1 MEKKI
6 MALIKTMNKIIGK
19 KVANWLETINDKALR
34 ELITENIVITGGCFP
49 SMIQNETPK
58 DFDCYFKTKDATKR
72 VAEYYVNQ
80 WNDAHKDKRN
90 KQGKACQVFVLD
102 GAEPSE
108 ELLEY
113 YHISAI
119 NQAKSRMIANTP
131 PERLKI
137 IFPSDGVVGD
147 PQEVRANEELGDALS
162 NITEIDETKADE
174 IIEREKRKYFPVFL
188 STNAI
193 TLSNGIQIVVRF
205 YGEPDK
211 IHETYD
217 FQHTK
222 AYWTNETG
230 TVIPNE
236 VYDAVINKTLIY
248 TGSKYPVCSIFRMRK
263 FIERGWKI
271 NAGQMLKICM
281 QVSELDLMDIDTLED
296 QLVGVD
302 SLYFMELIE
311 QFRRM
316 KEKNVDFD
324 LTPQYII
331 SVIDK
336 IF

>member
-1 MEKKI
+1 
-6 MALIKTMNKIIGK
+6 MALIKTMNKIIGRK
-19 KVANWLETINDKALR
+19 LNEWLASITDTRLR
-34 ELITENIVITGGCFP
+34 DIIRENIVITGGCFP

-58 DFDCYFKTKDATKR
+58 DFDCYFKTKEATKK
-72 VAEYYVNQ
+72 VADYYIKA
-80 WNDAHKDKRN
+80 WNDAHKDKKN
-90 KQGKACQVFVLD
+90 KLGRVCEVFVLD
-102 GAEPSE
+102 GAEPSK
-108 ELLEY
+108 ELLDY
-113 YHISAI
+113 YQISKI
-119 NQAKSRMIANTP
+119 DQSKSRMIANTP
-131 PERLKI
+131 PDRIKI

-147 PQEVRANEELGDALS
+147 PKEVRAGEELGDVFS

-174 IIEREKRKYFPVFL
+174 IIEHEKQKYFPVFL

-217 FQHTK
+217 FAHTK
-222 AYWTNETG
+222 AYWTSATG

-236 VYDAVINKTLIY
+236 VYDAVVNKTLIY

-271 NAGQMLKICM
+271 NAGQMLKACM
-281 QVSELDLMDIDTLED
+281 QVSALDLMDIDTLED

-302 SLYFMELIE
+302 SLYFMNLIE
-311 QFRRM
+311 QFRCM
-316 KEKNVDFD
+316 KEKNADWD

>member
-1 MEKKI
+1 
-6 MALIKTMNKIIGK
+6 MALIKTMNKIIGRK
-19 KVANWLETINDKALR
+19 LNEWLESIADTRLR
-34 ELITENIVITGGCFP
+34 NIIRENIVITGGCFP

-58 DFDCYFKTKDATKR
+58 DFDCYFKTKEAIKK

-80 WNDAHKDKRN
+80 WNDAHKDK
-90 KQGKACQVFVLD
+90 KKVFVLD
-102 GAEPSE
+102 GANPSK

-113 YHISAI
+113 YNISALD
-119 NQAKSRMIANTP
+119 QSKSRMIANTP
-131 PERLKI
+131 PDRIKI
-137 IFPSDGVVGD
+137 IFPSDGVVGN
-147 PQEVRANEELGDALS
+147 PQEVRAGEELGDVFS
-162 NITEIDETKADE
+162 NIAEIDETKADE
-174 IIEREKRKYFPVFL
+174 IIEQEKKKYFPVFL

-222 AYWTNETG
+222 AYWTGATG
-230 TVIPNE
+230 TVIPND
-236 VYDAVINKTLIY
+236 VYDAVVNKTLIY

-271 NAGQMLKICM
+271 NAGQMLKMCM
-281 QVSELDLMDIDTLED
+281 QISELDLQNIDVLED

-302 SLYFMELIE
+302 SLYFMNLIE

-316 KEKNVDFD
+316 KEKNADWD

>member
-1 MEKKI
+1 
-6 MALIKTMNKIIGK
+6 MALIKTMNKIIGRK
-19 KVANWLETINDKALR
+19 LNEWLESVTDKGLR
-34 ELITENIVITGGCFP
+34 NVIRENIVITGGCFP

-58 DFDCYFKTKDATKR
+58 DYDCYFKTKEATKK
-72 VAEYYVNQ
+72 VAEYYVEA
-80 WNDAHKDKRN
+80 WNESHKDK
-90 KQGKACQVFVLD
+90 KKVFVLD
-102 GAEPSE
+102 GAEPSK

-113 YHISAI
+113 YHIDAI
-119 NQAKSRMIANTP
+119 NQAKSRMIANTK
-131 PERLKI
+131 PERLKV

-147 PQEVRANEELGDALS
+147 PQEVRADEELGDVLN
-162 NITEIDETKADE
+162 NIAEIDETKADE
-174 IIEREKRKYFPVFL
+174 IIEQEKRKYFPVFL

-193 TLSNGIQIVVRF
+193 TLSDGIQIVVRF

-222 AYWTNETG
+222 AYWTSNTG
-230 TVIPNE
+230 TIIPNE

-281 QVSELDLMDIDTLED
+281 QVSELDLTNIDTLED

-302 SLYFMELIE
+302 SLYFMNLIE

-316 KEKNVDFD
+316 KEKIADWD

>member
-1 MEKKI
+1 
-6 MALIKTMNKIIGK
+6 MALIKTMNKIIGRK
-19 KVANWLETINDKALR
+19 LNEWLESVTDKALCD
-34 ELITENIVITGGCFP
+34 IIKENIVITGGCFP
-49 SMIQNETPK
+49 SMIQNEAPK
-58 DFDCYFKTKDATKR
+58 DFDCYFKTKEATKK
-72 VAEYYVNQ
+72 VAEYYVKQ
-80 WNDAHKDKRN
+80 WNESHKDKRN
-90 KQGKACQVFVLD
+90 KLGKACQVFVLD
-102 GAEPSE
+102 GAEPSK

-113 YHISAI
+113 YQISAI
-119 NQAKSRMIANTP
+119 DQSKSRMIANTP

-147 PQEVRANEELGDALS
+147 PQEVRANEELGDVLN
-162 NITEIDETKADE
+162 NIAEIDETKADE
-174 IIEREKRKYFPVFL
+174 IIEQEKRKYFPVFL

-217 FQHTK
+217 FAHTK
-222 AYWTNETG
+222 AYWTSDTG
-230 TVIPNE
+230 TIIPNE

-281 QVSELDLMDIDTLED
+281 QVSDLDLTDIDTLED

-302 SLYFMELIE
+302 SLYFMNLIE

-316 KEKNVDFD
+316 KEKNADWD

>member
-1 MEKKI
+1 
-6 MALIKTMNKIIGK
+6 MALIKTMNKIIGRK
-19 KVANWLETINDKALR
+19 LNEWLESISDKVLR
-34 ELITENIVITGGCFP
+34 DIIRENIVITGGCFP

-58 DFDCYFKTKDATKR
+58 DYDCYFKTKEATKK
-72 VAEYYVNQ
+72 VAEYYVKQ
-80 WNDAHKDKRN
+80 WNEAHKDSK
-90 KQGKACQVFVLD
+90 KVFVLD
-102 GAEPSE
+102 GAEPSS
-108 ELLEY
+108 ELLDY
-113 YHISAI
+113 YKITNIAQS
-119 NQAKSRMIANTP
+119 NSRMLANTP
-131 PERLKI
+131 LDRIKV

-147 PQEVRANEELGDALS
+147 PQTVRADEELGDVLS
-162 NITEIDETKADE
+162 NITEIDESKADE
-174 IIEREKRKYFPVFL
+174 IIEQEKKKYFPVFL

-193 TLSNGIQIVVRF
+193 TLSSGIQIVVRF

-222 AYWTNETG
+222 AYWTSATG
-230 TVIPNE
+230 TIIPNE

-271 NAGQMLKICM
+271 NAGQMLKMCM
-281 QVSELDLMDIDTLED
+281 QVSALDLMDIDTLED

-302 SLYFMELIE
+302 SLYFMSLIE

-316 KEKNVDFD
+316 KEKNADWD

>member
-1 MEKKI
+1 
-6 MALIKTMNKIIGK
+6 MALVKTMNKIIGK
-19 KVANWLETINDKALR
+19 KIADWLGTITDK
-34 ELITENIVITGGCFP
+34 ELCKLIKENIVITGGCFP
-49 SMIQNETPK
+49 SMIQNESPK
-58 DFDCYFKTKDATKR
+58 DFDCYFKTKETTKK
-72 VAEYYVNQ
+72 VAEYYVSQ
-80 WNDAHKDKRN
+80 WNEANKDK
-90 KQGKACQVFVLD
+90 KKVFVLD
-102 GAEPSE
+102 GAEPSK

-113 YHISAI
+113 YHISALSES
-119 NQAKSRMIANTP
+119 KSRMIANTP
-131 PERLKI
+131 PERLKV
-137 IFPSDGVVGD
+137 IFPSSGVVGN
-147 PQEVRANEELGDALS
+147 PQEVRAGEELGDILD

-193 TLSNGIQIVVRF
+193 TLSDGIQIVVRF

-222 AYWTNETG
+222 AYWTSATG
-230 TVIPNE
+230 TIIPNE
-236 VYDAVINKTLIY
+236 VYDAVVNKTLIY

-263 FIERGWKI
+263 FIERGWRI

-281 QVSELDLMDIDTLED
+281 QVSELDLTDIDTLED

-302 SLYFMELIE
+302 SLYFMNLIE

-316 KEKNVDFD
+316 KEKNADWD

>member
-1 MEKKI
+1 
-6 MALIKTMNKIIGK
+6 MALIKTMNKIIGRK
-19 KVANWLETINDKALR
+19 LNEWLESVTDKALCD
-34 ELITENIVITGGCFP
+34 IIKENIVITGGCFP
-49 SMIQNETPK
+49 SMIQNEAPK
-58 DFDCYFKTKDATKR
+58 DFDCYFKTKEATKK
-72 VAEYYVNQ
+72 VAEYYVKQ
-80 WNDAHKDKRN
+80 WNESHKNKRN
-90 KQGKACQVFVLD
+90 KLGKACQVFVLD
-102 GAEPSE
+102 GAEPSK

-113 YHISAI
+113 YQISAI
-119 NQAKSRMIANTP
+119 DQSKSRMIANTP

-147 PQEVRANEELGDALS
+147 PQEVRANEELGDVLN
-162 NITEIDETKADE
+162 NIAEIDETKADE
-174 IIEREKRKYFPVFL
+174 IIEQEKRKYFPVFL

-217 FQHTK
+217 FAHTK
-222 AYWTNETG
+222 AYWTSDTG
-230 TVIPNE
+230 TIIPNE

-281 QVSELDLMDIDTLED
+281 QVSDLDLTDIDTLED

-302 SLYFMELIE
+302 SLYFMNLIE

-316 KEKNVDFD
+316 KEKNADWD

>member
-1 MEKKI
+1 
-6 MALIKTMNKIIGK
+6 MALLKTMNKIIGK
-19 KVANWLETINDKALR
+19 KIADWLGTITDK
-34 ELITENIVITGGCFP
+34 ELCKLIKENIVITGGCFP

-58 DFDCYFKTKDATKR
+58 DYDCYFKTKEATKK
-72 VAEYYVNQ
+72 VAEYYVKACNE
-80 WNDAHKDKRN
+80 AHKDK
-90 KQGKACQVFVLD
+90 KKVFVLD
-102 GAEPSE
+102 GAEPSK
-108 ELLEY
+108 ELLKY
-113 YHISAI
+113 YHIGAI

-131 PERLKI
+131 PERLKV

-147 PQEVRANEELGDALS
+147 PQEVRADEELGDVLS

-174 IIEREKRKYFPVFL
+174 IIEKEKRKYFPVFL

-217 FQHTK
+217 FAHTK
-222 AYWTNETG
+222 AYWTSATG
-230 TVIPNE
+230 TIIPNE

-302 SLYFMELIE
+302 SLYFMNLIE

-316 KEKNVDFD
+316 KEKNADWD

>member
-1 MEKKI
+1 

-19 KVANWLETINDKALR
+19 KIADWLKTITDK
-34 ELITENIVITGGCFP
+34 ELCKLIKENIVITGGCFP
-49 SMIQNETPK
+49 SMIQNEAPK
-58 DFDCYFKTKDATKR
+58 DFDCYFKTKNATKK
-72 VAEYYVNQ
+72 VAEYYVKQ
-80 WNDAHKDKRN
+80 WNESHKDKRN

-102 GAEPSE
+102 GAEPSK
-108 ELLEY
+108 ELLGY
-113 YHISAI
+113 YDIKSLD
-119 NQAKSRMIANTP
+119 QSKSRMIANTP

-147 PQEVRANEELGDALS
+147 PREVRADEELGDVFS
-162 NITEIDETKADE
+162 NIAEIDETKADE
-174 IIEREKRKYFPVFL
+174 IIEQEKRKYFPVFL

-217 FQHTK
+217 FAHTK
-222 AYWTNETG
+222 AYWTSETG
-230 TVIPNE
+230 TIIPNE

-281 QVSELDLMDIDTLED
+281 QVSDLDLTDIDTLED

-302 SLYFMELIE
+302 SLYFMNLIE

-324 LTPQYII
+324 LTPQYVI

>member
-1 MEKKI
+1 
-6 MALIKTMNKIIGK
+6 MALIKTMNKIIGRK
-19 KVANWLETINDKALR
+19 LNEWLESIADTGLR
-34 ELITENIVITGGCFP
+34 DIIRENIVITGGCFP

-58 DFDCYFKTKDATKR
+58 DFDCYFKTKEATKK
-72 VAEYYVNQ
+72 VAEYYVKL
-80 WNDAHKDKRN
+80 WNDAHKDK
-90 KQGKACQVFVLD
+90 KKVFVLD
-102 GAEPSE
+102 GANPCK

-113 YHISAI
+113 YHIDAI
-119 NQAKSRMIANTP
+119 SQSNSRMIANTQP
-131 PERLKI
+131 DRLKV
-137 IFPSDGVVGD
+137 IFPSAGVVGD
-147 PQEVRANEELGDALS
+147 PQEVRADEELGDVLS

-174 IIEREKRKYFPVFL
+174 IIEQEKKKYFPVFL

-222 AYWTNETG
+222 AYWTSATG

-236 VYDAVINKTLIY
+236 VYDAVVNKTLIY

-281 QVSELDLMDIDTLED
+281 QVSELDLMNIDTLED

-302 SLYFMELIE
+302 SLYFMSLIE

-316 KEKNVDFD
+316 KEKNTDWD

>member
-1 MEKKI
+1 
-6 MALIKTMNKIIGK
+6 MALIKTMNKIIGRK
-19 KVANWLETINDKALR
+19 LNEWLESITDAELR
-34 ELITENIVITGGCFP
+34 DIIRENIVITGGCFP

-58 DFDCYFKTKDATKR
+58 DFDCYFKTKEATKK
-72 VAEYYVNQ
+72 VAEYYVKA
-80 WNDAHKDKRN
+80 WNDAHNDKKN
-90 KQGKACQVFVLD
+90 KLGRIREVFVLD
-102 GAEPSE
+102 GAEPSK
-108 ELLEY
+108 ELLDY
-113 YHISAI
+113 YQISKI
-119 NQAKSRMIANTP
+119 DQSKSRMIANTP
-131 PERLKI
+131 PDRIKI
-137 IFPSDGVVGD
+137 IFPSDGIVGD
-147 PQEVRANEELGDALS
+147 PEAANGSEELGSLIS
-162 NITEIDETKADE
+162 NIAEIDEAKADE
-174 IIEREKRKYFPVFL
+174 IIEQEKKKYFPVFL

-222 AYWTNETG
+222 AYWTSATG

-236 VYDAVINKTLIY
+236 VYDAVVNKTLIY

-263 FIERGWKI
+263 FIARGWKI
-271 NAGQMLKICM
+271 NAGQMLKMCM
-281 QVSELDLMDIDTLED
+281 QISELDLMNINTLED

-302 SLYFMELIE
+302 SLYFMNLIE

-316 KEKNVDFD
+316 KEKNADWD

>member
-1 MEKKI
+1 
-6 MALIKTMNKIIGK
+6 MALIKTMNKIIGRK
-19 KVANWLETINDKALR
+19 LNEWLESVTDKGLR
-34 ELITENIVITGGCFP
+34 DVIKENIVITGGCFP

-58 DFDCYFKTKDATKR
+58 DFDCYFKTKDATKK
-72 VAEYYVNQ
+72 VAEYYVKQ
-80 WNDAHKDKRN
+80 WNDSHRDKRN

-102 GAEPSE
+102 GAEPSK

-113 YHISAI
+113 YHIDAI
-119 NQAKSRMIANTP
+119 NQSKSRMIANTP
-131 PERLKI
+131 PERLKV

-147 PQEVRANEELGDALS
+147 PQEVRADEELGDVLN

-174 IIEREKRKYFPVFL
+174 IIEKEKRKYFPVFL

-193 TLSNGIQIVVRF
+193 TLSDGIQIVVRF

-222 AYWTNETG
+222 AYWTSETG
-230 TVIPNE
+230 TIIPNE

-248 TGSKYPVCSIFRMRK
+248 AGSKYPVCSIFRMRK

-302 SLYFMELIE
+302 SLYFMNLIE

-316 KEKNVDFD
+316 KEKNADWD

>member
-1 MEKKI
+1 
-6 MALIKTMNKIIGK
+6 MALIKTMNKIIGRK
-19 KVANWLETINDKALR
+19 LNEWLESITDTGLR
-34 ELITENIVITGGCFP
+34 DLIRENIVITGGCFP

-58 DFDCYFKTKDATKR
+58 DFDCYFKTKEATKKIS
-72 VAEYYVNQ
+72 EYYVKQ
-80 WNDAHKDKRN
+80 WNASRKDN
-90 KQGKACQVFVLD
+90 KKVFVLD
-102 GAEPSE
+102 GAAPSG
-108 ELLEY
+108 ELLDY
-113 YHISAI
+113 YKITDIKYS
-119 NQAKSRMIANTP
+119 NSRMLANTP
-131 PERLKI
+131 PDRIKI
-137 IFPSDGVVGD
+137 IFPSAGVVGD
-147 PQEVRANEELGDALS
+147 PKEVRADEELGDVFS

-174 IIEREKRKYFPVFL
+174 IIEQEKQKYFPVFL

-217 FQHTK
+217 FAHTK
-222 AYWTNETG
+222 AYWTSETG

-263 FIERGWKI
+263 FIARGWKI

-281 QVSELDLMDIDTLED
+281 QVSELDLMNIDILED

-302 SLYFMELIE
+302 SLYFMSLIE

-316 KEKNVDFD
+316 KEKNADWD

>member
-1 MEKKI
+1 
-6 MALIKTMNKIIGK
+6 MALIKTMNKIIGRK
-19 KVANWLETINDKALR
+19 LNEWLESITDKGLR
-34 ELITENIVITGGCFP
+34 NIIKENIVITGGCFP

-58 DFDCYFKTKDATKR
+58 DYDCYFKTKDATKK
-72 VAEYYVNQ
+72 VAEYYVKQ
-80 WNDAHKDKRN
+80 WNESHKDKRN
-90 KQGKACQVFVLD
+90 KLGKACQVFVLD
-102 GAEPSE
+102 GAEPSK

-113 YHISAI
+113 YQISAI
-119 NQAKSRMIANTP
+119 DQSKSRMIANTP

-147 PQEVRANEELGDALS
+147 PQEVRANEELGDVLN
-162 NITEIDETKADE
+162 NIAEIDETKADE
-174 IIEREKRKYFPVFL
+174 IIEQEKRKYFPVFL

-217 FQHTK
+217 FAHTK
-222 AYWTNETG
+222 AYWTSDTG
-230 TVIPNE
+230 TIIPNE
-236 VYDAVINKTLIY
+236 VYDAVVNKTLVY

-281 QVSELDLMDIDTLED
+281 QVSDLDLTDIDTLED

-302 SLYFMELIE
+302 SLYFMNLIE

-316 KEKNVDFD
+316 KEKNADWD

>member
-1 MEKKI
+1 
-6 MALIKTMNKIIGK
+6 MALIKTMNKIIGRK
-19 KVANWLETINDKALR
+19 LNEWLESITDKALR
-34 ELITENIVITGGCFP
+34 DIIKENIVITGGCFP

-58 DFDCYFKTKDATKR
+58 DYDCYFKTKEATKR
-72 VAEYYVNQ
+72 VAEYYVKQ
-80 WNDAHKDKRN
+80 WNEAHKDK
-90 KQGKACQVFVLD
+90 KKVFVLD
-102 GAEPSE
+102 GAEPSK

-113 YHISAI
+113 YHISALSES
-119 NQAKSRMIANTP
+119 KSRMIANTK

-147 PQEVRANEELGDALS
+147 PQTVRADEELGDVLS
-162 NITEIDETKADE
+162 NITEIDEVKADE
-174 IIEREKRKYFPVFL
+174 IIEKEKKAYFPVFL

-222 AYWTNETG
+222 AYWTSETG

-248 TGSKYPVCSIFRMRK
+248 TGSKYPVCSVFRMRK

-281 QVSELDLMDIDTLED
+281 QVSALDLMDIDTLED

-316 KEKNVDFD
+316 KEKNADWD

>member
-1 MEKKI
+1 
-6 MALIKTMNKIIGK
+6 MALIKTMNKIIGRK
-19 KVANWLETINDKALR
+19 LNEWLESISDKGLR
-34 ELITENIVITGGCFP
+34 DLIRENIVITGGCFP

-58 DFDCYFKTKDATKR
+58 DYDCYFKTKDATKR
-72 VAEYYVNQ
+72 VAEYYVKQ
-80 WNDAHKDKRN
+80 RNDAHKDKE
-90 KQGKACQVFVLD
+90 KVFVLD
-102 GAEPSE
+102 GAAPSK
-108 ELLEY
+108 ELLDY
-113 YHISAI
+113 YKITNIAFS
-119 NQAKSRMIANTP
+119 NSRMIANTP
-131 PERLKI
+131 PDRIKV
-137 IFPSDGVVGD
+137 IFPSAGVVGD
-147 PQEVRANEELGDALS
+147 PQTVRADEELGDVFS

-174 IIEREKRKYFPVFL
+174 IIEQEKKKYFPVFL

-211 IHETYD
+211 IHGTYD
-217 FQHTK
+217 FAHTK
-222 AYWTNETG
+222 AYWTKATG
-230 TVIPNE
+230 TIIPNE
-236 VYDAVINKTLIY
+236 VYDAVVNKTLIY

-271 NAGQMLKICM
+271 NAGQMLKACM

-302 SLYFMELIE
+302 SLYFMSLIE

-316 KEKNVDFD
+316 KEKNADWD

>member
-1 MEKKI
+1 
-6 MALIKTMNKIIGK
+6 MALIKTMNKIIGRK
-19 KVANWLETINDKALR
+19 LNEWLETITDKGLR
-34 ELITENIVITGGCFP
+34 DIIRKNIVITGGCFP
-49 SMIQNETPK
+49 SMIQNEVPK
-58 DFDCYFKTKDATKR
+58 DFDCYFKTKDATKK
-72 VAEYYVNQ
+72 VTEYYVKQ
-80 WNDAHKDKRN
+80 WNEAHKDKKN
-90 KQGKACQVFVLD
+90 KLGIACKVFVLD
-102 GAEPSE
+102 GAEPSK
-108 ELLEY
+108 ELLDY
-113 YHISAI
+113 YQISAI
-119 NQAKSRMIANTP
+119 DQSKSRMIANTP

-147 PQEVRANEELGDALS
+147 PKEVRADKELGDVLS

-174 IIEREKRKYFPVFL
+174 IIEQEKRKYFPVFL

-222 AYWTNETG
+222 AYWTSETG
-230 TVIPNE
+230 TIIPNE

-263 FIERGWKI
+263 FIERGWRI

-302 SLYFMELIE
+302 SLYFMNLIE

>member
-1 MEKKI
+1 
-6 MALIKTMNKIIGK
+6 MALIKTMNKIIGRK
-19 KVANWLETINDKALR
+19 LNEWLESITDKGLR
-34 ELITENIVITGGCFP
+34 DIIKENIVITGGCFP
-49 SMIQNETPK
+49 SMIQNEAPK
-58 DFDCYFKTKDATKR
+58 DYDCYFKTKESTKR
-72 VAEYYVNQ
+72 VAEYYVKQ
-80 WNDAHKDKRN
+80 WNDAHKDK
-90 KQGKACQVFVLD
+90 KKVFVLD

-108 ELLEY
+108 ELLKY
-113 YHISAI
+113 YHIGAI

-131 PERLKI
+131 PERLKV

-147 PQEVRANEELGDALS
+147 PQEVRADEELGDVLS
-162 NITEIDETKADE
+162 NITEIDEIKADE
-174 IIEREKRKYFPVFL
+174 IIEQEKRKYFPVFL

-193 TLSNGIQIVVRF
+193 TLSDGIQIVVRF

-222 AYWTNETG
+222 AYWTSETG
-230 TVIPNE
+230 TIIPNE

-302 SLYFMELIE
+302 SLYFMSLIE

-316 KEKNVDFD
+316 KEKNADWD

>member
-1 MEKKI
+1 
-6 MALIKTMNKIIGK
+6 MALIKTMNKIIGRK
-19 KVANWLETINDKALR
+19 LNEWLESITDKALCD
-34 ELITENIVITGGCFP
+34 IIKENIVITGGCFP
-49 SMIQNETPK
+49 SMIQNEAPK
-58 DFDCYFKTKDATKR
+58 DFDCYFKTKEATKK
-72 VAEYYVNQ
+72 VAEYYVKQ
-80 WNDAHKDKRN
+80 WNESHKDKRN
-90 KQGKACQVFVLD
+90 KLGKACQVFVLD
-102 GAEPSE
+102 GAEPSK
-108 ELLEY
+108 ELFEY
-113 YHISAI
+113 YQISAI
-119 NQAKSRMIANTP
+119 DQSKSRMIANTP

-147 PQEVRANEELGDALS
+147 PQEVRANEELGDVLN
-162 NITEIDETKADE
+162 NIAEIDETKADE
-174 IIEREKRKYFPVFL
+174 IIEQEKRKYFPVFL

-217 FQHTK
+217 FAHTK
-222 AYWTNETG
+222 AYWTSDTG
-230 TVIPNE
+230 TIIPNE
-236 VYDAVINKTLIY
+236 VYDAVVNKTLIY

-281 QVSELDLMDIDTLED
+281 QVSDLDLTDIDTLED

-302 SLYFMELIE
+302 SLYFMNLIE

-316 KEKNVDFD
+316 KEKNADWD

>member
-1 MEKKI
+1 

-19 KVANWLETINDKALR
+19 KIADWLETITDKGLCK
-34 ELITENIVITGGCFP
+34 LITENIVITGGCFP
-49 SMIQNETPK
+49 SMIQNDTPK
-58 DFDCYFKTKDATKR
+58 DFDCYFKTKEATKK
-72 VAEYYVNQ
+72 VADYYVKQ
-80 WNDAHKDKRN
+80 WNESHKDKRN
-90 KQGKACQVFVLD
+90 KLGKSCQVFVLD
-102 GAEPSE
+102 GAAPSK

-113 YHISAI
+113 YRISAI
-119 NQAKSRMIANTP
+119 DQSKSRMIANTP

-147 PQEVRANEELGDALS
+147 PQTVRADEELGTALS
-162 NITEIDETKADE
+162 NVTEIDETKADE
-174 IIEREKRKYFPVFL
+174 IIDQEKKKYFPVFL

-193 TLSNGIQIVVRF
+193 TLSNGVQIVVRF
-205 YGEPDK
+205 YGDPEK

-217 FQHTK
+217 FAHTK
-222 AYWTNETG
+222 AYWTSATG
-230 TVIPNE
+230 TIIPNE

-248 TGSKYPVCSIFRMRK
+248 TGSKYPVCSVFRMRK

-281 QVSELDLMDIDTLED
+281 QVSALDLMDIDTLED

-302 SLYFMELIE
+302 SLYFMSLIE

>member
-1 MEKKI
+1 
-6 MALIKTMNKIIGK
+6 MALIKTMNKIIGRK
-19 KVANWLETINDKALR
+19 LNEWLESITDKGLR
-34 ELITENIVITGGCFP
+34 DIIKKNIVITGGCFP

-58 DFDCYFKTKDATKR
+58 DYDCYFKTKDATKK
-72 VAEYYVNQ
+72 VAEYYVKQ
-80 WNDAHKDKRN
+80 WNESHKDKHN
-90 KQGKACQVFVLD
+90 KQGRPCRVFVLD
-102 GAEPSE
+102 GAAPSK

-113 YHISAI
+113 YHISALSES
-119 NQAKSRMIANTP
+119 KSRMIANTK

-147 PQEVRANEELGDALS
+147 PQEVRADEELGDVLS

-174 IIEREKRKYFPVFL
+174 IIEQEKRKYFPVFL

-193 TLSNGIQIVVRF
+193 TLSDGIQIVVRF

-222 AYWTNETG
+222 AYWTSASG
-230 TVIPNE
+230 TIIPNE
-236 VYDAVINKTLIY
+236 VYDAVVNKTLIY

-263 FIERGWKI
+263 FIERGWRI

-281 QVSELDLMDIDTLED
+281 QVSALDLMDIDTLED

-302 SLYFMELIE
+302 SLYFMNLIE

-316 KEKNVDFD
+316 KEKNADWD

>member
-1 MEKKI
+1 

-19 KVANWLETINDKALR
+19 KIADWLGTITDKDLCK
-34 ELITENIVITGGCFP
+34 LIKENIVITGGCFP
-49 SMIQNETPK
+49 SMIQNESPK
-58 DFDCYFKTKDATKR
+58 DFDCYFKTKETTKK
-72 VAEYYVNQ
+72 VAEYYVSQ
-80 WNDAHKDKRN
+80 WNEANKDK
-90 KQGKACQVFVLD
+90 KKVFVLD
-102 GAEPSE
+102 GAEPSK

-113 YHISAI
+113 YHISALSES
-119 NQAKSRMIANTP
+119 KSRMIANTP
-131 PERLKI
+131 PERLKV
-137 IFPSDGVVGD
+137 IFPSSGVVGN
-147 PQEVRANEELGDALS
+147 PQEVRADEELGDVLS

-193 TLSNGIQIVVRF
+193 TLSDGIQIVVRF

-222 AYWTNETG
+222 AYWTSATG
-230 TVIPNE
+230 TIIPNE
-236 VYDAVINKTLIY
+236 VYDAVVNKTLIY

-263 FIERGWKI
+263 FIERGWRI

-281 QVSELDLMDIDTLED
+281 QISELDLTDIDTLED

-302 SLYFMELIE
+302 SLYFMNLIE

-316 KEKNVDFD
+316 KEKNADWD

>member
-1 MEKKI
+1 
-6 MALIKTMNKIIGK
+6 MALIKTMNKIIGRK
-19 KVANWLETINDKALR
+19 LNEWLESVTDVALR
-34 ELITENIVITGGCFP
+34 DIIKENIVITGGCFP

-58 DFDCYFKTKDATKR
+58 DYDCYFKSKEATKK
-72 VAEYYVNQ
+72 VAEYYVKA
-80 WNDAHKDKRN
+80 WNESHKDKHNR
-90 KQGKACQVFVLD
+90 QGRPCQVFVLD
-102 GAEPSE
+102 GAEPSK
-108 ELLEY
+108 ELLKY
-113 YHISAI
+113 YHINAI
-119 NQAKSRMIANTP
+119 DQAKSRMIANTP

-147 PQEVRANEELGDALS
+147 PQEVRADEELGDVLS

-174 IIEREKRKYFPVFL
+174 IIEQEKRNYFPVFL

-193 TLSNGIQIVVRF
+193 TLSDGIQIVVRF
-205 YGEPDK
+205 YGEPEK

-217 FQHTK
+217 FAHTK
-222 AYWTNETG
+222 AYWTKATG
-230 TVIPNE
+230 TIIPNE
-236 VYDAVINKTLIY
+236 VYDAVINKALIY

-271 NAGQMLKICM
+271 NAGQMLKACM
-281 QVSELDLMDIDTLED
+281 QVSALDLMDIDTLED

-302 SLYFMELIE
+302 SLYFMNLIE
-311 QFRRM
+311 QFRCM
-316 KEKNVDFD
+316 KEKNADWD

>member
-1 MEKKI
+1 
-6 MALIKTMNKIIGK
+6 MALIKTMNKIIGRK
-19 KVANWLETINDKALR
+19 LNEWLASITDTRLR
-34 ELITENIVITGGCFP
+34 DIIRENIVITGGCFP

-58 DFDCYFKTKDATKR
+58 DFDCYFKTKEATKK
-72 VAEYYVNQ
+72 VAEYYVKL
-80 WNDAHKDKRN
+80 WNESHKDKKNELGRV
-90 KQGKACQVFVLD
+90 CQVFVLD
-102 GAEPSE
+102 GAEPSK

-113 YHISAI
+113 YNISALD
-119 NQAKSRMIANTP
+119 QSKSRMIANTQP
-131 PERLKI
+131 DRLKV

-147 PQEVRANEELGDALS
+147 PQEVRADEELGDILS

-222 AYWTNETG
+222 AYWTSATG
-230 TVIPNE
+230 TIIPNE
-236 VYDAVINKTLIY
+236 VYDAVVNKTLIY

-263 FIERGWKI
+263 FIERGWRI

-281 QVSELDLMDIDTLED
+281 QVSELDLTDIDTLED

-302 SLYFMELIE
+302 SLYFMNLIE

-316 KEKNVDFD
+316 KEKNADWN